1 MNLHFLDIEEW
12 KPEQIQDIF
21 GLTDRLCQNREQPL
35 LQGKTF
41 ILFFPESS
49 LRTRVSFEKGIRDL
63 RGEYICISPEALNKR
78 EQLSDVISYMANW
91 ADAAVVRH
99 PDLHKLRELSRGASI
114 PVINAMTS
122 ENHPCEIMSDLYA
135 ISKRRPDYKD
145 LVYTF
150 VGPAGNISRTWMSMA
165 KMMNLNFHHVCT
177 EGNALGPETA
187 NYTFHTSLDG
197 ILPDSDILL
206 TDSLPEEYRTA
217 EYIGKYQLNL
227 QRMRMAKPGAM
238 LNPCPPFFRGE
249 EISADAINSD
259 YFAGYEFKKSLLFV
273 QQAIML
279 YCLYH
284 SERAVVLE

>member
-1 MNLHFLDIEEW
+1 MIALNFLDIEEW
-12 KPEQIQDIF
+12 KEEQIQDIF
-21 GLTDRLCQNREQPL
+21 GLADRLCQNREQPL

-41 ILFFPESS
+41 VLLFPETS

-63 RGEYICISPEALNKR
+63 RGKCICMSPEALNKR
-78 EQLSDVISYMANW
+78 EDLADVIGYMENW

-99 PDLHKLRELSRGASI
+99 PDLNKLRELSRNASI

-135 ISKRRPDYKD
+135 ISRRRPDYKD

-150 VGPAGNISRTWMSMA
+150 VGPGGNVSRTWMSMA
-165 KMMNLNFHHVCT
+165 KRMNLNFHHVST
-177 EGNALGPETA
+177 KGNALAPETA
-187 NYTFHTSLDG
+187 NYTFHTRLDG
-197 ILPDSDILL
+197 ILQDSDILL

-217 EYIGKYQLNL
+217 EYIGKYQINM
-227 QRMRMAKPGAM
+227 QRMQTAKPGAL

-249 EISADAINSD
+249 EVSADIIESD
-259 YFAGYEFKKSLLFV
+259 YFVGYEFKKCLLYV

-279 YCLYH
+279 YCLFH
-284 SERAVVLE
+284 SRHTAS

>member
-1 MNLHFLDIEEW
+1 MNFLDIGDW

-21 GLTDRLCQNREQPL
+21 DLTDRLCQNREQPL

-41 ILFFPESS
+41 LLLFPESS
-49 LRTRVSFEKGIRDL
+49 LRTRVSFDRGIRDL
-63 RGEYICISPEALNKR
+63 RGKYIYVSPEALNKR
-78 EQLSDVISYMANW
+78 EQLADVMGYMENW
-91 ADAAVVRH
+91 ADAAVIRH
-99 PDLHKLRELSRGASI
+99 PDLYKLRELSRHASI

-135 ISKRRPDYKD
+135 ISRRRPDYQE

-165 KMMNLNFHHVCT
+165 KTMNLKFHHVCA

-187 NYTFHTSLDG
+187 NYTFHTRLDA
-197 ILPDSDILL
+197 IVPDSDILL

-217 EYIGKYQLNL
+217 EYIAKYQLDL
-227 QRMRMAKPGAM
+227 QRVQQAKPGAL

-249 EISADAINSD
+249 EVGADAIDSD
-259 YFAGYEFKKSLLFV
+259 YFAGYGFKQCLLYV

-279 YCLYH
+279 YCLFH
-284 SERAVVLE
+284 SRGAASS